1 LYYDSTGRKTK
12 EKNYEGGGVYGW
24 YIDYYPSGKIRY
36 KAKCR
41 NGVPVDSV
49 YAYDKSGKTLRN
61 DSKEFLAIQKE
72 IMDKDPELRLIVH
85 DVMDHEGYYGD
96 DAVAI
101 EEAPA
106 EEIFTFAEQQP
117 EFPGGQDSLMSYLR
131 RKIKYPLL
139 EKEQGKQGTVYISFV
154 VYKDG
159 TIGNVKA
166 LKEVAG
172 APGLTKEAIRVVN
185 AMPIWTPGKMNGRPV
200 NVQYTIP
207 IRFVL
212 TN

>member
-1 LYYDSTGRKTK
+1 
-12 EKNYEGGGVYGW
+12 
-24 YIDYYPSGKIRY
+24 
-36 KAKCR
+36 
-41 NGVPVDSV
+41 VDSI
-49 YAYDKSGKTLRN
+49 YAYDKNGKSLNKNPQEFSSIQQVIMAN
-61 DSKEFLAIQKE
+61 DSE
-72 IMDKDPELRLIVH
+72 IRSKNYITIDGDEVAERYEEE
-85 DVMDHEGYYGD
+85 DVPM
-96 DAVAI
+96 V

-106 EEIFTFAEQQP
+106 EEIFTFVEQQP

-131 RKIKYPLL
+131 RNIKYPQM
-139 EKEQGKQGTVYISFV
+139 EKEQNKQGTVYISFV
-154 VYKDG
+154 IHKDG
-159 TIGNVKA
+159 TISNVKA